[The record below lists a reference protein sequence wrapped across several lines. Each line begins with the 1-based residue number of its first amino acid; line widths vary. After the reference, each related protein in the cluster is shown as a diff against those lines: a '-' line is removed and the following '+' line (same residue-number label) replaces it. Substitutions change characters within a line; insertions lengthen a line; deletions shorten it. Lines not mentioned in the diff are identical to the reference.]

1 MAVYKIADI
10 NFFIEPKYEYTVN
23 LLKDYLCDEVHDEI
37 IRVSD
42 EEILFENKDSKQ
54 GFDESYLESLAIY
67 RKIAEKIIS
76 YDAVLFHCSAL
87 SLNGKAYLFTAPS
100 GTGKSTHARLW
111 REVFGDKVTMIND
124 DKPILKFEE
133 NKLTVY
139 GTPYDGKH
147 LLSTN
152 TSSEVRAIFILE
164 RAEENSAVRLK
175 FLTAYPTLISQTYM
189 PIDEDQIKKTL
200 ELLERMKDIPI
211 FELRCNISHDA
222 VNIAYEAVNENQK
235 T

>member
-164 RAEENSAVRLK
+164 RAEENSAEKLPFPK
-175 FLTAYPTLISQTYM
+175 AYPTLISQTYC
-189 PIDEDQIKKTL
+189 PENENKLKKTL